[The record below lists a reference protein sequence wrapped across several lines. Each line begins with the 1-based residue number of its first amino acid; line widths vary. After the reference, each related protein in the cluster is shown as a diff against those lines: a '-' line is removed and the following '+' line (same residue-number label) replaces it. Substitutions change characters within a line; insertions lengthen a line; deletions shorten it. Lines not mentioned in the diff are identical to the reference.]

1 MKKTMRLLKL
11 SLIMAAIGSMPALS
25 AVMNSVK
32 GTISDGKTGQ
42 PIADA
47 RITLISTRVQTYR
60 LELTSGSDGAVYK
73 NGIPTGGYEVQFE
86 KEGYFPARSS
96 IRLTI
101 GDNYDISVKL
111 EPVPDQS
118 ASGAGLL
125 RSVVELVNAGKF
137 AEAITKASDGLA
149 KEPANA
155 MLHYYRGYCQEKSGN
170 AAAAIVDY
178 GRAVELKADF
188 ALALASLGKLQ
199 ARQGDYAKAAE
210 NYKKACELQA
220 NNPDALYNYGICLVN
235 LGNNAE
241 AKKMFEKV
249 LVIDAAHA
257 DACYQLGLVLLGL
270 GDMVKA
276 KECLQQFLVLD
287 PLHKDAAV
295 AKQIIDSIK

>member
-1 MKKTMRLLKL
+1 MKEKMRPLLL
-11 SLIMAAIGSMPALS
+11 SLVMAVIGIMPA
-25 AVMNSVK
+25 AADVMNAVK
-32 GTISDGKTGQ
+32 GTIRDSKTGQ

-60 LELTSGSDGAVYK
+60 LELVSGSDGTIYK

-125 RSVVELVNAGKF
+125 RAVAELVNAGKF
-137 AEAITKASDGLA
+137 AEGIAKANDGLA
-149 KEPANA
+149 KEPDNA
-155 MLHYYRGYCQEKSGN
+155 ILHYYRGYCQEKSGN
-170 AAAAIVDY
+170 TSAAIVDY

-188 ALALASLGKLQ
+188 ALALAGLGKLQ
-199 ARQGDYAKAAE
+199 ARQGEYAKAAA
-210 NYKKACELQA
+210 NYKKACELSP
-220 NNPDALYNYGICLVN
+220 NDMDALYNYGICLVN

-241 AKKMFEKV
+241 AKITFEKV
-249 LVIDAAHA
+249 LSIDAAHA

-270 GDMVKA
+270 GDMGKA
-276 KECLQQFLVLD
+276 KECLQTFLTLD
-287 PLHKDAAV
+287 PQHKDAAT
-295 AKQIIDSIK
+295 ARQIIESIT